1 MIAWMLYAVFIG
13 ALLALAGLAA
23 ERLLAGIRR
32 PRRFAW
38 LTVLT
43 LAVVIPL
50 VGGLRGPAETV
61 GDANAAGPSHSQA
74 RSAQVW
80 SAVPPLLLFSGPR
93 SARIAAIAW
102 GAASS
107 SCLIAM
113 IAFLVFVTRARLRWP
128 RHRIDGAEV
137 RLSRGFGPAVVGI
150 IRPTVVIPSWVLD
163 RDGAEQGTILR
174 HELEHARE
182 RDHLVLLYAGLL
194 AAAFPWSPAVWW
206 MLRRLR
212 AAVEMDCDRRV
223 ISSGI
228 AAADYGRI
236 LVGAAARSRGRWGLA
251 PAIGQP
257 TSLLERR
264 LMTMNGGQI
273 TLNRAH
279 GTLLA
284 TVVMMALGIACDV
297 PAPTQLDEAIGEVV
311 ANGRG
316 DLPGARMPEMTL
328 PTIHLPAFVLI
339 DGERIPIPEARA
351 AYWSNRMRE
360 AFRRR
365 NYRITTVSEEEQ
377 LWTVVSAGG
386 SGR

>member
-23 ERLLAGIRR
+23 ERLLAGTGR

-38 LTVLT
+38 LMVLT

-93 SARIAAIAW
+93 SARIASIAW

-113 IAFLVFVTRARLRWP
+113 IAFLIFVTRARLRWP
-128 RHRIDGAEV
+128 RHRIENSGV
-137 RLSRGFGPAVVGI
+137 RVSRGFGPAVVGI

-228 AAADYGRI
+228 AAADYSRI

-257 TSLLERR
+257 RSLLERR
-264 LMTMNGGQI
+264 LRTMNRGQI

-279 GTLLA
+279 GALLA
-284 TVVMMALGIACDV
+284 TVALMALGIACDV

-311 ANGRG
+311 ADGRG
-316 DLPGARMPEMTL
+316 DLPGVEQPEVNQ
-328 PTIHLPAFVLI
+328 PTHHLPAFVLI
-339 DGERIPIPEARA
+339 DGEHIPIPEARI
-351 AYWSNRMRE
+351 AYWYNRMRE
-360 AFRRR
+360 GFRRR
-365 NYRITTVSEEEQ
+365 NYRITPVFEEVEM
-377 LWTVVSAGG
+377 
-386 SGR
+386 